1 MSINRSEW
9 YAFLEEGRCYR
20 KTAQG
25 SVRRPEIFTP
35 TIVQNVAAMG
45 IEKYF
50 MAIFAKR
57 GMLPRHHTMTDLA
70 EEAGAFVELG
80 DETVKTLRY
89 MDSLQR
95 ICSLDD
101 WRIESPKTDDI
112 PRFIAALEHIANIAE
127 REFA

>member
-1 MSINRSEW
+1 MSINHSEW
-9 YAFLEEGRCYR
+9 NAFLEEGRCYR

-50 MAIFAKR
+50 MALFAKR
-57 GMLPRHHTMTDLA
+57 GRLPHHHTMTDLA
-70 EEAGAFVELG
+70 EEAGAFIALG

-101 WRIESPKTDDI
+101 WRIEPPKSEDI
-112 PRFIAALEHIANIAE
+112 PRFIAALETIAGIAE
-127 REFA
+127 RELA